1 MRELSGVR
9 PGQPGPR
16 AWHRLLRRAPAS
28 LRFAELAD
36 RHRRTGA
43 LAEAAAVCARG
54 LLRYP
59 GYATGHVVMGEI
71 FCARELLDRA
81 RDQWQEAL
89 RLDPQHPRAHFRL
102 AELHLA
108 QGERDQAVRAL
119 EAAIL
124 SDSNFAEAHFL
135 LAEIRGGAALET
147 ADAAPGVTTPS
158 ADRPSASRPSYR
170 FSLLLNA
177 LERSPFLQGVL
188 LSDANGLPIA
198 GNQNWGSASSVAGP
212 QMAAA
217 VSAAAARESKQLLS
231 CLGAGDLKAV
241 LLRGAGG
248 VIRCVTLP
256 GATLLAE
263 LKPDAPL
270 GAADAEITEA
280 LSKSEACG
288 GSDEQA
294 NRFLAA

>member
-16 AWHRLLRRAPAS
+16 AWLRLLRRAPAA

-36 RHRRTGA
+36 RHRRAGA
-43 LAEAAAVCARG
+43 LSEAAAICARG

-71 FCARELLDRA
+71 FCARELLDKA
-81 RDQWQEAL
+81 REQWQEAL

-108 QGERDQAVRAL
+108 ESERDQAVRAL

-135 LAEIRGGAALET
+135 LAEILGGAAHEP
-147 ADAAPGVTTPS
+147 ADAAPGAASPA
-158 ADRPSASRPSYR
+158 ADRPRASKSSHR

-177 LERSPFLQGVL
+177 LERSPFLKGAL

-198 GNQNWGSASSVAGP
+198 GNANWGSASSAAGP

-217 VSAAAARESKQLLS
+217 VSAATARESKQLLS

-256 GATLLAE
+256 GATLIAE
-263 LKPDAPL
+263 LEPDAPL

-280 LSKSEACG
+280 LSKLEACG
-288 GSDEQA
+288 GSDEQVDE
-294 NRFLAA
+294 FLAA

>member
-1 MRELSGVR
+1 MRELSGVN
-9 PGQPGPR
+9 PGQPGP
-16 AWHRLLRRAPAS
+16 WTWCRLLRRAPGS
-28 LRFAELAD
+28 LRFAESAD
-36 RHRRTGA
+36 RCRRAGA
-43 LAEAAAVCARG
+43 LAQAAAVCARG

-59 GYATGHVVMGEI
+59 SYATGHVVMGEI
-71 FCARELLDRA
+71 FCARELLHKA
-81 RDQWQEAL
+81 REQWQEAL

-108 QGERDQAVRAL
+108 QGERDEAVGAL

-135 LAEIRGGAALET
+135 LAEIRGGAAHGS
-147 ADAAPGVTTPS
+147 ADAGPGVATPS
-158 ADRPSASRPSYR
+158 ADRPHASTPSYR
-170 FSLLLNA
+170 FSLLLST

-198 GNQNWGSASSVAGP
+198 GNPTWGSASSAAGP

-231 CLGAGDLKAV
+231 CLGAGDLKSV

-248 VIRCVTLP
+248 VIRYVALP
-256 GATLLAE
+256 GATLIAE

-280 LSKSEACG
+280 LSKSEVCE
-288 GSDEQA
+288 GSDEQVD
-294 NRFLAA
+294 RFLAA